1 MWGYNQALTEEEIK
15 KLLNKKIKYYTVSF
29 SDGFTVSIP
38 WESTAKGDLADLR
51 MENVDPA
58 EDEYVPASMIL
69 YLGIEKFLGLL
80 ELRDLSLTST
90 MEVNG
95 ISESGLKIMQTDDEF
110 NAELAQPPTDEDFK
124 NGLDSLWDSIKL
136 PEDRK
141 AFFEDEK
148 PQTPDWWNKEF
159 SELMLADQQALTDS
173 FRNGIEHNSEWYE
186 NLTEEQK
193 QELLSDYNWRKER
206 KKSARA
212 IEKIIPIQKTG

>member
-1 MWGYNQALTEEEIK
+1 MESIRDCKYGCG
-15 KLLNKKIKYYTVSF
+15 KKIKYDTVSF

-124 NGLDSLWDSIKL
+124 EATETLWDSL
-136 PEDRK
+136 EAEERK
-141 AFFEDEK
+141 KTFEDENLGLIK
-148 PQTPDWWNKEF
+148 VAAKAIVKIKDPVEYLKRLEF
-159 SELMLADQQALTDS
+159 
-173 FRNGIEHNSEWYE
+173 HNSVKDH
-186 NLTEEQK
+186 Q
-193 QELLSDYNWRKER
+193 DYFF
-206 KKSARA
+206 
-212 IEKIIPIQKTG
+212 